1 MSNVTLT
8 VQGMSCNHC
17 VNSIKGALSEIGVDG
32 RVDLQSKTVQVD
44 FDENKVNLEKIKETI
59 EGQGYEVK

>member
-1 MSNVTLT
+1 MCKLH
-8 VQGMSCNHC
+8 Q
-17 VNSIKGALSEIGVDG
+17 GALSEIGVDG